1 MGTANL
7 AKAVRKG
14 NPKAVAKLGAGL
26 GAIGAGVEI
35 KGEMD
40 KEANMRR
47 SIQPPTIQKTQ
58 TPPPKPP
65 PRITQRPPQ
74 PINNAPVL
82 SIPGLD
88 KRFKFITSD
97 R

>member
-1 MGTANL
+1 
-7 AKAVRKG
+7 
-14 NPKAVAKLGAGL
+14 
-26 GAIGAGVEI
+26 
-35 KGEMD
+35 
-40 KEANMRR
+40 MRR
-47 SIQPPTIQKTQ
+47 SIQPPTIKTTQ
-58 TPPPKPP
+58 TPQPKPP

-74 PINNAPVL
+74 PINNAPPVL